1 MKNWILAAWLLTT
14 AYTAPCIAG
23 TGAMIEPLPWPEAT
37 ACTNCLSIQI
47 DELSIRFPA
56 DRITRINTFSSLPG
70 IHLSL
75 KATQDGP
82 KHLISVS
89 ASTSAQALEQA
100 QRAGF
105 PRPQDMQ
112 DFDSLLVQI
121 GDLDLDSAES
131 RRLRKLFG
139 LDQSSKITRSERN
152 DIVAYGFWRNP
163 TELEKIA
170 VILKGC
176 DSVGCD
182 NIYELYGPIPTAM
195 FMDILRQ
202 MDRTPPP

>member
-14 AYTAPCIAG
+14 VYTSPCIAG
-23 TGAMIEPLPWPEAT
+23 AGAMIEPLPWPEAT

-56 DRITRINTFSSLPG
+56 DRIARMNTFASPPG

-82 KHLISVS
+82 EHLISMS

-105 PRPQDMQ
+105 PRAQDTQ
-112 DFDSLLVQI
+112 DFDSLLVKI
-121 GDLDLDSAES
+121 GDLDPDSAES

-139 LDQSSKITRSERN
+139 LDQSAKITRSERN

-182 NIYELYGPIPTAM
+182 NIYELYGPIPKAM